1 MALKLT
7 VQYPEGVVVDD
18 KSKATFENR
27 PPDDNRP
34 SADMATIHD
43 DDERLLARIGYR
55 QVIFTWPTIVLSTDF
70 LKITGA

>member
-1 MALKLT
+1 MALNLT
-7 VQYPEGVVVDD
+7 VQYPEGVVVED

-55 QVIFTWPTIVLSTDF
+55 QVSVH
-70 LKITGA
+70 

>member
-1 MALKLT
+1 MALNLT
-7 VQYPEGVVVDD
+7 VQYPEGVVVED
-18 KSKATFENR
+18 KSKVTFENR

-55 QVIFTWPTIVLSTDF
+55 QVSVYLASLRIRTDF
-70 LKITGA
+70 VETSGT